1 MRSKAPLVLIEQ
13 MVMLLVFALAAAL
26 CLQAF
31 VLSDQRSHRSEAR
44 DFAASAAQ
52 SAAETVRSCGGGV
65 QDAFAAAAG
74 LLDGS
79 VEDGVL
85 VVEYD
90 EDWQP
95 AADGIYLLTAAEV
108 SSGQPGLASAEVLVS
123 EKNGGEPLF
132 AVTVAWQEVGGNG

>member
-1 MRSKAPLVLIEQ
+1 M
-13 MVMLLVFALAAAL
+13 
-26 CLQAF
+26 
-31 VLSDQRSHRSEAR
+31 
-44 DFAASAAQ
+44 
-52 SAAETVRSCGGGV
+52 
-65 QDAFAAAAG
+65 
-74 LLDGS
+74 LDGS

-95 AADGIYLLTAAEV
+95 AADGVYLLTATDAP
-108 SSGQPGLASAEVLVS
+108 SGQPGLASAEVLVS